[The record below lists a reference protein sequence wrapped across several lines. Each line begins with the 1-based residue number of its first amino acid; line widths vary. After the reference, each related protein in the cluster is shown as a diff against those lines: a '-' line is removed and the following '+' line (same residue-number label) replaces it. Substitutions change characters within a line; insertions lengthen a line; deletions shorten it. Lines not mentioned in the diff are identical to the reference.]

1 VLDYTEKF
9 INERIEYLMSD
20 IEDYENVNVSF
31 KQTHN
36 IIDTRSFGQEYMR
49 TSMSATE
56 QEKQLVAQV
65 DMIRYLISFVEEN
78 EDKIIPVGLTTIS
91 GDASSAINQYN
102 DNLIKI
108 EKYKADGTENNPVA
122 QNLKDRQKTLR
133 SSIISLLEG
142 NLIALEERIAKA
154 NREKNVA
161 NSQIHSVPVAQ
172 VELNSIERMQGI
184 KEKLYLQLLTKREE
198 MLMISPQLEATAKVI
213 DYASPNNSPIAP
225 NEGRVILI
233 GILIGLV
240 IPIVVMVLRNMLD
253 TTIHDRIDVQ
263 KSSNVPFLGDIP
275 YKKDVPGHAIVVRE
289 NGRDSISESFRLIR
303 SSLEYMKDRRDGAHV
318 IMFTSFMVSS
328 GKTFVST
335 NLATSVEYKSET
347 KGAMNYSIPAAVGG
361 FELGIRLGDSYTNDI
376 AVDLYFGIMAN
387 PFKDELIDDEYAL
400 YLGARLVAF

>member
-1 VLDYTEKF
+1 
-9 INERIEYLMSD
+9 
-20 IEDYENVNVSF
+20 
-31 KQTHN
+31 
-36 IIDTRSFGQEYMR
+36 
-49 TSMSATE
+49 
-56 QEKQLVAQV
+56 VAQV

-289 NGRDSISESFRLIR
+289 NGRDSISESFRLI
-303 SSLEYMKDRRDGAHV
+303 
-318 IMFTSFMVSS
+318 
-328 GKTFVST
+328 
-335 NLATSVEYKSET
+335 
-347 KGAMNYSIPAAVGG
+347 
-361 FELGIRLGDSYTNDI
+361 
-376 AVDLYFGIMAN
+376 
-387 PFKDELIDDEYAL
+387 
-400 YLGARLVAF
+400 